1 MHKEGAPFR
10 GPRRPTAGCHTRQAA
25 IAGLESTVAIAAIGR
40 VSAEITQHLFQVP
53 RKVIFL
59 PELSRTPTEK
69 VIKDELRRLILDRD
83 EGDRE

>member
-1 MHKEGAPFR
+1 
-10 GPRRPTAGCHTRQAA
+10 
-25 IAGLESTVAIAAIGR
+25 VAIAAIGR

-59 PELSRTPTEK
+59 PELSRNPTEK